1 MCDWYTLCEGWS
13 KFRIG
18 WCLVGCVLSYSI
30 NNLSYE
36 EPQSYTITFWGPFFQ
51 SASSS
56 QISTSAASCRL
67 KAVRLLGNVRN
78 IWKAQQTS
86 RSRAQR
92 VYCTLLIFY
101 IIGSL
106 YRIQVDESNLPV
118 AFLKVAPGAVFLRQ
132 FSVLGLHLASNSLW
146 FDPDLWTCFGLAFRE
161 NSLSHLKCA
170 INHPT
175 GYNGPSQNFFEHG
188 SVHDNDNDTQCLKK
202 QSLKRIGLN
211 CLKRNIWV
219 FPKIW
224 GSIQKKAF
232 PL

>member
-1 MCDWYTLCEGWS
+1 
-13 KFRIG
+13 
-18 WCLVGCVLSYSI
+18 
-30 NNLSYE
+30 
-36 EPQSYTITFWGPFFQ
+36 
-51 SASSS
+51 
-56 QISTSAASCRL
+56 
-67 KAVRLLGNVRN
+67 
-78 IWKAQQTS
+78 
-86 RSRAQR
+86 
-92 VYCTLLIFY
+92 LIFY

-175 GYNGPSQNFFEHG
+175 GYNRPSQNFFEHG
-188 SVHDNDNDTQCLKK
+188 SVHDNDNDNQCLKK

-219 FPKIW
+219 LPKIW
-224 GSIQKKAF
+224 GFPQIIHSKKGVSVINQPIHFGVTLPRWSDQGLSMGGLFGELISVDWSRIAVF
-232 PL
+232 SHTIHVWYIYLYLP